1 MCFPNGGYKGRGV
14 AYTLKWINTVGWIVF
29 KQRLLSSLFF
39 THQHESKTKAILKS
53 GNMFLKI
60 PAFQEKCDTL
70 QPAGKCSHLCHFV
83 SLPRSWKSFNMCKII
98 EWVSVSCWGGKVSA
112 GHKQTGLL
120 FIFHSY
126 PKDLWFKFR
135 LKILQKKAS
144 KLTTFH
150 SQNNNTQT
158 TI

>member
-1 MCFPNGGYKGRGV
+1 MSQIFVVCFPNGGYKGRGV

-29 KQRLLSSLFF
+29 KQRLLSSLFS
-39 THQHESKTKAILKS
+39 TQAKP

-60 PAFQEKCDTL
+60 PVFQEKCDTL
-70 QPAGKCSHLCHFV
+70 QPAGKCSSHLCHSV
-83 SLPRSWKSFNMCKII
+83 LLPRSWKSFNMCKII